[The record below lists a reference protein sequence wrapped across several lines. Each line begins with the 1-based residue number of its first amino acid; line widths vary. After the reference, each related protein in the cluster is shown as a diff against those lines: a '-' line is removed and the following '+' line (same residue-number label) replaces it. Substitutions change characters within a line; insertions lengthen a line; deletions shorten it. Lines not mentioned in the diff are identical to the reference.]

1 MAPDLFDV
9 ETRDGAPA
17 AIVLRVRVQPGA
29 GRSAVTGRHG
39 DALALRVAA
48 PPVDGR
54 ANAQCVALVAD
65 LFGVRKSK
73 VEISAGE
80 RSRMKRLRVLG
91 VEPDRARERI
101 AEELRVAGCRPGR
114 REGAERLDRPRA

>member
-101 AEELRVAGCRPGR
+101 AEELRVAGCPPAR